1 MLTKNHDNYSHQT
14 NEINK
19 SHYMINERHKFW
31 KESNLHENWSLY
43 SAWVKKNQF
52 HNLVKPIVYCVRR
65 KKSRGLVK
73 CMYLKVTIRMKLER
87 KDNFLQFQNF

>member
-1 MLTKNHDNYSHQT
+1 MLTKNHNNYSHQT

-43 SAWVKKNQF
+43 SAWVKKIKF
-52 HNLVKPIVYCVRR
+52 I
-65 KKSRGLVK
+65 
-73 CMYLKVTIRMKLER
+73 I
-87 KDNFLQFQNF
+87 